1 MDPIL
6 VGVLEHEVIYLDCKT
21 RSFYARK
28 KKLKFGVIPL
38 IIPSLTTI
46 ISIILESVME
56 YFITYDSIKMNFI
69 IASLTYFF
77 ILVLS
82 RLLFHQ
88 LNRTL
93 DLVEISNIKIEKV
106 IDVYIRQGFG
116 QAFIMILFLLCFL
129 LFFSIYLV
137 DSNIS
142 DLFVSSF
149 LLLSVY
155 TIKFYYNPLK
165 KIRILKNIGVM

>member
-1 MDPIL
+1 MNPIL
-6 VGVLEHEVIYLDCKT
+6 VGILEHEMIYLDCKT

-28 KKLKFGVIPL
+28 KKLKIGVIPL
-38 IIPSLTTI
+38 IIPALITI
-46 ISIILESVME
+46 IPIILESVME

-82 RLLFHQ
+82 KLLFHQ
-88 LNRTL
+88 LNRML
-93 DLVEISNIKIEKV
+93 VLVEISNIKIEKM
-106 IDVYIRQGFG
+106 INVYIRQSFG

-142 DLFVSSF
+142 NLFVSSL

-155 TIKFYYNPLK
+155 AIKFYYNPFE